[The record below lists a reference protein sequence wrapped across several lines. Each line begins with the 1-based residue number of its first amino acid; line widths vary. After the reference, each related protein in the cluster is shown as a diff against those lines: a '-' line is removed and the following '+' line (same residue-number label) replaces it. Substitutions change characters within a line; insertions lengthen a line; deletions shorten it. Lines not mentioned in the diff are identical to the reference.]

1 MDAEP
6 PTTHGEWMIDKFPG
20 AFVRFK
26 KKARRNDSENLEG
39 LRPTTEM
46 SFWVLTSGPR
56 WKHQENKLG
65 KKSFPTHNLQKVIIC
80 FKKKVT

>member
-6 PTTHGEWMIDKFPG
+6 STTHGEWMIDKFPG

-26 KKARRNDSENLEG
+26 KKARRNDSENPEG

-46 SFWVLTSGPR
+46 SFW
-56 WKHQENKLG
+56 
-65 KKSFPTHNLQKVIIC
+65 C
-80 FKKKVT
+80 